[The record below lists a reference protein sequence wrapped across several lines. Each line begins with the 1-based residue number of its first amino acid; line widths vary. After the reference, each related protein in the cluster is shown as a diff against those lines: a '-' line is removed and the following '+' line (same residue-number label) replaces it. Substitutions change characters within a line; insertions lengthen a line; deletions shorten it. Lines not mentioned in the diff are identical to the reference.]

1 MDNYCEVCLG
11 LREEI
16 TSGAKLQFKCNKCGE
31 IYDAK
36 PEQTLLVSEE
46 IGAADSISKYK
57 NSIRVT
63 AHDPSNPRMEHPC
76 EKCGSKVTSYQRLGE
91 KKKLVIVCECGNI
104 MK

>member
-1 MDNYCEVCLG
+1 MDHYCEVCLG

-16 TSGAKLQFKCNKCGE
+16 TSGASLQFKCNKCGE

-46 IGAADSISKYK
+46 IGAADSIQKYK

-63 AHDPSNPRMEHPC
+63 AHDPANPRIEHPC
-76 EKCGSKVTSYQRLGE
+76 KCGQKITSYQRLGE
-91 KKKLVIVCECGNI
+91 KKKLVIVCECGEI
-104 MK
+104 VK

>member
-16 TSGAKLQFKCNKCGE
+16 TSGSSLQFKCNKCGE
-31 IYDAK
+31 VYDAK

-46 IGAADSISKYK
+46 ISGADSISKYK

-63 AHDPSNPRMEHPC
+63 AHDPANPRTEREC
-76 EKCGSKVTSYQRLGE
+76 DKCKQKITSYQRLGE